1 MGSYRRYHVVIRRL
15 YVALVLALLLTMQC
29 AFCYHGFS
37 WSQSGGVTTISAV
50 VFHRPI
56 KNHGH
61 SVVLDCIA
69 VNRKSGFEYEFDDK
83 IEAGIQLQGTEVKSC
98 RKGNVQLSD
107 GFATVINGECWLCN
121 VHIAEHHQCGPVFQ
135 HDLKRNRKL
144 LLHKREVIAPAIVL
158 ILLLLQLVGTL
169 NLR

>member
-1 MGSYRRYHVVIRRL
+1 MGDVKSYRRYHVVIRRL
-15 YVALVLALLLTMQC
+15 YVALILVSLLIIQC

-37 WSQSGGVTTISAV
+37 LSQSV
-50 VFHRPI
+50 VIHRPI

-107 GFATVINGECWLCN
+107 GFATVIDGECWLCN

-144 LLHKREVIAPAIVL
+144 LLHKREVIASAIVL
-158 ILLLLQLVGTL
+158 ILLLLQLVSTL